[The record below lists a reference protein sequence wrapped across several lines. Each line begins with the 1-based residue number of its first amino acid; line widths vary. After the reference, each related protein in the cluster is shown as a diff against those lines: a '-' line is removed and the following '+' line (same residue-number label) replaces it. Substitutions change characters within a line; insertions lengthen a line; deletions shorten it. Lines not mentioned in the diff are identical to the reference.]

1 MARLRAVRLGR
12 YQQYADVVAQRFRE
26 FLQIALEAGGLRVVQ
41 IELPRDPTAL
51 SFAIAGTLQ
60 LEMPLRQ
67 YLLELQDA
75 RERLRLVDQILETL
89 TSILASE
96 IQPYNP
102 DHWREYVNPN

>member
-1 MARLRAVRLGR
+1 V
-12 YQQYADVVAQRFRE
+12 E
-26 FLQIALEAGGLRVVQ
+26 Q

-75 RERLRLVDQILETL
+75 RERLRLVDQILEAIM
-89 TSILASE
+89 SAFASE

-102 DHWREYVNPN
+102 DHWREYVNRN